1 MMDEKDL
8 KEYEDNIRLVQGIKL
23 SNKYKYIEGKQITDP
38 GSGTRVYDINNS
50 RLPSVTTIL
59 GATKDQQFLKD
70 WKAKV
75 GEQRA
80 EEIKNHSSR
89 RGTAMHKFLESHIQ
103 GVGYDDLTG
112 IGQEARPMADKIIE
126 VGLTPVEEVYGS
138 EVTLHYPGL
147 YAGSTDL
154 VCLHNDMESIV
165 DFKQANRPKREEWI
179 DDYFLQIAA
188 YAMAH
193 DYVYGSKIRQGVI
206 MICTP
211 DLYYQEFKVQDA
223 DLRSWKHKF
232 LKRLDMYHELQFDE
246 KERVKFDVEEF
257 KKQFEGKK

>member
-8 KEYEDNIRLVQGIKL
+8 KEHWDNIRMVQGIKL
-23 SNKYKYIEGKQITDP
+23 SNKYKYIEGKQITDH
-38 GSGTRVYDINNS
+38 GTGTRVYDINNS

-112 IGQEARPMADKIIE
+112 IGQEAKPMAEKIIE

-193 DYVYGSKIRQGVI
+193 DYVYGSNIRQGVI
-206 MICTP
+206 MVCTP
-211 DLYYQEFKVQDA
+211 DLYYQEFKVQDHE
-223 DLRSWKHKF
+223 LKQWKHKF
-232 LKRLDMYHELQFDE
+232 LKRLDMYHEIQFDE
-246 KERVKFDVEEF
+246 KEKAKVNISAEDFF
-257 KKQFEGKK
+257 NGA

>member
-8 KEYEDNIRLVQGIKL
+8 KEYEDNIFMMQAPKL
-23 SNKYKYIEGKQITDP
+23 SNKYSYIQGKQITDH
-38 GSGTRVYDINNS
+38 GTGTRVYDIDNY

-59 GATKDQQFLKD
+59 GATKNQQFIKD

-75 GEQRA
+75 GEQEADR
-80 EEIKNHSSR
+80 IKNHSSR
-89 RGTAMHKFLESHIQ
+89 RGTAMHKFLESYIQ
-103 GVGYDDLTG
+103 RVGYDDLTG
-112 IGQEARPMADKIIE
+112 IGQEAKPMAQKIIE
-126 VGLTPVEEVYGS
+126 VGLTPVEEYYGS

-165 DFKQANRPKREEWI
+165 DFKQSNRPKKLEWI

-206 MICTP
+206 MVCTP
-211 DLYYQEFKVQDA
+211 DLYYQEFKIQDA
-223 DLRSWKHKF
+223 ELKQWKHKF

-246 KERVKFDVEEF
+246 KEKTKPMKAEDFT
-257 KKQFEGKK
+257 K